1 MDKNEI
7 IIVCLAVWNVIVFVI
22 YALDKYKAV
31 RNQWRI
37 PEKTLIT
44 LAFAAGGPGAL
55 LGMYVIRHK
64 TRDPKFRILVPL
76 AVVIQAV
83 AIAMVL

>member
-1 MDKNEI
+1 M
-7 IIVCLAVWNVIVFVI
+7 VFLI

-37 PEKTLIT
+37 PEKTLLA

-64 TRDPKFRILVPL
+64 TRDLKFKILVPTV
-76 AVVIQAV
+76 VVIQAV
-83 AIAMVL
+83 AVVAAL

>member
-1 MDKNEI
+1 MSKSEI
-7 IIVCLAVWNVIVFVI
+7 ILACFAVWNVLVFLI

-37 PEKTLIT
+37 PEKTLIV

-64 TRDPKFRILVPL
+64 TRAPKFRILVPL

-83 AIAMVL
+83 AVVAVL